1 MILNILK
8 PQNERYDV
16 LMTQFMPI
24 STTEKTAPNTIRVPS
39 AFLAQDGK
47 ARFHMS
53 VPARFM
59 KDAGIAYLARHEI
72 EMGGYEYATRAFLDA
87 HLNANINFIDVG
99 AHWGIFTLH
108 AATSPNGVG
117 NICAIEA
124 HPGNV
129 KHLHQQLKINGLEAR
144 VNVVAEAVGRTPGI
158 ADLVINS
165 TMGNSVGGVGLP
177 KEAPRDRMVQVPMR
191 TIDVI
196 LKEQLNTIQGR
207 FIVKMDVEGLEPEA
221 ISGMQEL
228 LDAGG
233 VQAIIWEKGGAFCD
247 LERRTAANA
256 MLESLDARGFTHH
269 RFAHSELGG
278 PLLPFAWVPESLNV
292 FSIAPNVKLKPVY
305 GGGKPPLDGGRIPP
319 ISPSCKAAPYGPACA
334 AVARHMLVNKA
345 TDASRWSDPQYIFDG
360 SEARAA
366 DIAKVVPFD
375 VHALDL
381 GCGMQRLRGHFRRR
395 GKYVP
400 ADIVQWTPDTLTCD
414 LNAKFLPR
422 GVWDVAVIS
431 HVLEYIH
438 DPEWVLEK
446 IAFQAHRLVL
456 LLATPVEDP
465 FSLGRFHVF
474 ELENMAK
481 LLKATGW
488 NQTKTFEVDQGKIV
502 VAERLSL
509 I

>member
-1 MILNILK
+1 MA
-8 PQNERYDV
+8 
-16 LMTQFMPI
+16 QFIPTNTI
-24 STTEKTAPNTIRVPS
+24 EKIAPEVIRVPS
-39 AFLAQDGK
+39 AFLAQDGR
-47 ARFHMS
+47 ARFHMN
-53 VPARFM
+53 VPATFM
-59 KDAGIAYLARHEI
+59 KDAGIAYLVRHEI

-108 AATSPNGVG
+108 AATAPNGVG
-117 NICAIEA
+117 SICAIEA

-129 KHLHQQLKINGLEAR
+129 KHLHQQLKINGLEST
-144 VNVVAEAVGRTPGI
+144 VNVVAEAVGKMSGT

-177 KEAPRDRMVQVPMR
+177 KRAPRDRVVQVPMR
-191 TIDVI
+191 TIDAI
-196 LKEQLNTIQGR
+196 LKEQLNMTQGR
-207 FIVKMDVEGLEPEA
+207 FIVKIDVEGLEPEA
-221 ISGMQEL
+221 ITGMQEL
-228 LDAGG
+228 LDA
-233 VQAIIWEKGGAFCD
+233 VSVDAIIWEKGGAFCD
-247 LERRTAANA
+247 DERRTVANA
-256 MLESLDARGFTHH
+256 MMDSLDARSFTHH

-292 FSIAPNVKLKPVY
+292 FSIAPNIKLKSIY
-305 GGGKPPLDGGRIPP
+305 GEGKPPLGGGRIPS

-334 AVARHMLVNKA
+334 AVARHMLANKA
-345 TDASRWSDPQYIFDG
+345 TDASRWSDPQYISDG
-360 SEARAA
+360 AEARAA
-366 DIAKVVPFD
+366 QIAKVVPFD
-375 VHALDL
+375 VHGLDL

-422 GVWDVAVIS
+422 GVWDVAVMS

-438 DPEWVLEK
+438 DPEWVLERL
-446 IAFQAHRLVL
+446 AFQVHRLVL

-465 FSLGRFHVF
+465 SSLGRFHVF

-481 LLKATGW
+481 LLKSTGW
-488 NQTKTFEVDQGKIV
+488 IQTKTFEVDQGQIV